1 MQAVLHLIRLEE
13 GYSKCVV
20 LLDKTSSMR
29 DREYVTAS
37 RFAYYGPRSG
47 EGKMKRDSRFNLG
60 SGYNPSVA
68 CRYFPPQMKSSTDL
82 N

>member
-13 GYSKCVV
+13 GYSKLVV
-20 LLDKTSSMR
+20 LLDKVSRMR
-29 DREYVTAS
+29 DREYVMAS
-37 RFAYYGPRSG
+37 RFAYYGPCSG

-68 CRYFPPQMKSSTDL
+68 
-82 N
+82 